1 MSDHL
6 VPLVGLLVTVG
17 LFCSVATLL
26 GGAPLLVGALGVLL
40 TGIGATIAV
49 ASLRGGGRR

>member
-26 GGAPLLVGALGVLL
+26 VGAPVLVGALGVAL
-40 TGIGATIAV
+40 TGTGATIAI
-49 ASLRGGGRR
+49 ASLRGGGGR